1 MILLDENFPD
11 SQRQLLRSWRIRP
24 QQIGYE
30 IGRKGM
36 SDEEIIPFLH
46 QLRRPT
52 FFTLDDD
59 FYERGLC
66 HAGYCLVF
74 IDVGQYEAASF
85 VRRLLRHRE
94 FSTQA
99 KRMGVVIR
107 VSHTGISAWY
117 LHVEEERYIKWADFR

>member
-1 MILLDENFPD
+1 MILLDENFPE

-30 IGRKGM
+30 TGRKGM
-36 SDEEIIPFLH
+36 QDEEIIPFLH

-59 FYERGLC
+59 FYERSLC
-66 HAGYCLVF
+66 HVGYCLVF
-74 IDVGQYEAASF
+74 INAGQYESASF
-85 VRRLLRHRE
+85 VRRILRHTQ

-99 KRMGVVIR
+99 KRMGTVMR
-107 VSHTGISAWY
+107 VSHIGIIVWY
-117 LHVEEERYIKWADFR
+117 LHAEEEAFVEWID

>member
-1 MILLDENFPD
+1 MILLDENFPE

-30 IGRKGM
+30 TGRKGM
-36 SDEEIIPFLH
+36 QDEEIIPFLH

-59 FYERGLC
+59 FYKRDLC

-74 IDVGQYEAASF
+74 INSGQYEAASF
-85 VRRLLRHRE
+85 VRRILRH
-94 FSTQA
+94 TQFNA
-99 KRMGVVIR
+99 QTKRMGTVIR
-107 VSHTGISAWY
+107 VSQIGISVWY
-117 LHVEEERYIKWADFR
+117 LHAEEEVFVEWID

>member
-1 MILLDENFPD
+1 MILLDENFPE

-36 SDEEIIPFLH
+36 KDEVIIPFLH

-59 FYERGLC
+59 FYKRDLC
-66 HAGYCLVF
+66 HAGYCLVY
-74 IDVGQYEAASF
+74 IGVGQYESASF
-85 VRRLLRHRE
+85 VRRLLRYRQ
-94 FSTQA
+94 FNTQA
-99 KRMGVVIR
+99 KRMGTVVR
-107 VSHTGISAWY
+107 VSHIGISVWY
-117 LHVEEERYIKWADFR
+117 LHAEEEKFFEWVD

>member
-1 MILLDENFPD
+1 MIVLDENFPE

-30 IGRKGM
+30 TGRKGM
-36 SDEEIIPFLH
+36 QDEEIIPFLH

-59 FYERGLC
+59 FDRRELC

-74 IDVGQYEAASF
+74 INAGQYEAASF
-85 VRRLLRHRE
+85 VRRVLRHTQ
-94 FSTQA
+94 FYTQA
-99 KRMGVVIR
+99 KRMGTVMR
-107 VSHTGISAWY
+107 VSPMGITVWY
-117 LHVEEERYIKWADFR
+117 LHAEEELFVEWVD

>member
-1 MILLDENFPD
+1 MILLDENFPE

-30 IGRKGM
+30 TGRKGM
-36 SDEEIIPFLH
+36 QDEEIIPFLH

-59 FYERGLC
+59 FYEPTLC

-74 IDVGQYEAASF
+74 INAGQYEAASF
-85 VRRLLRHRE
+85 VRRVLRQTH
-94 FSTQA
+94 FNTQA
-99 KRMGVVIR
+99 KRMGAVMR
-107 VSHTGISAWY
+107 VSHTGITVWH
-117 LHVEEERYIKWADFR
+117 LHAEQEVFVEWVD

>member
-1 MILLDENFPD
+1 MILLDENFPE

-30 IGRKGM
+30 TGRKGM
-36 SDEEIIPFLH
+36 QDEEIIPFLH

-59 FYERGLC
+59 FYKRTLC
-66 HAGYCLVF
+66 HAGYCLVL
-74 IDVGQYEAASF
+74 INAGQYEAASF
-85 VRRLLRHRE
+85 VRRILRHTQ

-99 KRMGVVIR
+99 KRMGAVMR
-107 VSHTGISAWY
+107 VSHIGITTWH
-117 LHVEEERYIKWADFR
+117 LHAEEEVFVEWID